1 MWTSAGARATS
12 GTKLEQKRCEEDFE
26 RLPLPSTH
34 TIELT
39 GC

>member
-1 MWTSAGARATS
+1 VDKRGRAGDLR
-12 GTKLEQKRCEEDFE
+12 TKLEQKRCEEDFE